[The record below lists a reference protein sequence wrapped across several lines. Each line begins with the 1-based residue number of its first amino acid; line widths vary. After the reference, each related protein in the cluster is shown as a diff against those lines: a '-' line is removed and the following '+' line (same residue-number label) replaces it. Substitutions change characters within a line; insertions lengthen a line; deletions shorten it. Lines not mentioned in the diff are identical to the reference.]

1 MNITEKI
8 LARASQKSEVNPG
21 ELITVD
27 VDLAMS
33 HDGTSPPTIKTFNKI
48 SDTVWDNEKIVIV
61 FDHNLPANN
70 IGSAEFQK
78 VTREFA
84 KEQGIKNI
92 YNFSFILILRLKT

>member
-8 LARASQKSEVNPG
+8 LARASGSKEVHPG
-21 ELITVD
+21 EIVESR

-33 HDGTSPPTIKTFNKI
+33 HDGTSPPTINTFRKI
-48 SDTVWDNEKIVIV
+48 AKKVWNPDKIVIV

-78 VTREFA
+78 ITRKFA
-84 KEQGIKNI
+84 IEQEIKRFTPMEKVSAI
-92 YNFSFILILRLKT
+92 RC